1 MNDRH
6 YFRNAGYGPAGELQ
20 DRIEECYRKEDMY
33 YGLRSYDLRAPYSP
47 DEREINQKLRLAAY
61 VDKTTRHT
69 QATSVKSDT
78 NTNPDL

>member
-6 YFRNAGYGPAGELQ
+6 YFRNASYGAAGELQ

-33 YGLRSYDLRAPYSP
+33 YGLRSYDLRAPYTP
-47 DEREINQKLRLAAY
+47 DNQEINRKLRLWAY
-61 VDKTTRHT
+61 VEKTTLHT